1 MLLCHA
7 GMRAD
12 QSANLGKP
20 GWGTHGRVH
29 LERDATTRF
38 GATLPWATNL
48 PSTLKRMHHL
58 RLTTT
63 EHGLPTASVGSS
75 QATTD
80 AVDTLH
86 RLQPARS
93 PLKTRVRIPVNVTAD
108 SGIVT
113 GIPMNV
119 TGAGVARIDCS
130 LRVWFSGFW
139 LLFIEHSRW
148 LWSLWSKGCAVG
160 NSKSCPRQVPRC
172 AAGASST
179 NPQPRMCG
187 FVSVRFRR
195 LRPHYRVIRQPCSL
209 LPPPSCG
216 STRRPA

>member
-1 MLLCHA
+1 M
-7 GMRAD
+7 
-12 QSANLGKP
+12 P
-20 GWGTHGRVH
+20 IRV
-29 LERDATTRF
+29 EEY
-38 GATLPWATNL
+38 
-48 PSTLKRMHHL
+48 L
-58 RLTTT
+58 R
-63 EHGLPTASVGSS
+63 EDGSS
-75 QATTD
+75 PYKKWFDSLDAHAAAKVAT
-80 AVDTLH
+80 AKI
-86 RLQPARS
+86 RLELGNTSSVKWFDGMGEYVIDWGPGFRIYLA
-93 PLKTRVRIPVNVTAD
+93 KVRIPVNVTAD

-130 LRVWFSGFW
+130 LRLWFSGFW

-160 NSKSCPRQVPRC
+160 NSKSCPRQAPRC

-195 LRPHYRVIRQPCSL
+195 LRPHYRVIRQSCSL